1 MLKTVA
7 ASLLRPGMFLH
18 SLDRRWLDH
27 PFWKNSFLLTA
38 IDIEK
43 IVESGITSIVIDTDR
58 GLSCSEDGLGEP
70 VDPFDAASSTAQTG
84 DGEQLITGSMA
95 RTQMARRPLGE
106 EIEHAKRLFES
117 ASNEMKVVFQ
127 QARMGRAVS
136 GASMMPLVKSIAAS
150 VMRNPYALTS
160 VARLKHHDGY
170 TYMHSVA
177 VCALMTALARELEL
191 DEPDVLEA
199 GVGGLLHDLGKALM
213 PLAVL
218 NKPGKLSV
226 EEYEVAKKHSYDGW
240 HMLQSADVSVG
251 VLQVALHHHE
261 KINGRG
267 YPHGLKDKAI
277 PLLARMGAVCDV
289 YDAVTSERPYKSS
302 WHPTQALRSMASWDG
317 QFDKTILAAFIST
330 VGIYPVG
337 SLVRLES
344 GFLAV
349 VLDQGSG
356 SILAPIVKTF
366 FSCKSNQPVFPQI
379 VDLKKLTGIDRVV
392 AIEDPK
398 QWNLPQFNDLWLNQ
412 TGPFA

>member
-7 ASLLRPGMFLH
+7 AASLRPGMFLH

-43 IVESGITSIVIDTDR
+43 IVASGIASIVIDTDR
-58 GLSCSEDGLGEP
+58 GLGCADDSPVESNGL
-70 VDPFDAASSTAQTG
+70 FDSGSTASQT
-84 DGEQLITGSMA
+84 DGGHLLVTT
-95 RTQMARRPLGE
+95 RTQLPRRPVSE
-106 EIEHAKRLFES
+106 EIGHARRLFES

-136 GASMMPLVKSIAAS
+136 GESMMPLVQSIAAS

-177 VCALMTALARELEL
+177 VCALMSALARELGL
-191 DEPDVLEA
+191 DEQGVLEA
-199 GVGGLLHDLGKALM
+199 GTAGLLHDVGKALM

-226 EEYEVAKKHSYDGW
+226 EEFEVAKKHSFDGW
-240 HMLQSADVSVG
+240 QMLQSADVSAG
-251 VLQVALHHHE
+251 VLEVALHHHE
-261 KINGRG
+261 KVNGGG

-302 WHPTQALRSMASWDG
+302 WHPTHALRSMASWDG
-317 QFDKTILAAFIST
+317 QFDKAILAAFINMI
-330 VGIYPVG
+330 GIYPVG
-337 SLVRLES
+337 ALVRLES

-349 VLDQGSG
+349 VIDQGNG
-356 SILAPIVKTF
+356 SILTPIVKTF
-366 FSCKSNQPVFPQI
+366 FSCKSNQPVFPAI
-379 VDLKKLTGIDRVV
+379 VDLKKLKGADRIV
-392 AIEDPK
+392 AIEDPR
-398 QWNLPQFNDLWLNQ
+398 Q
-412 TGPFA
+412 

>member
-1 MLKTVA
+1 
-7 ASLLRPGMFLH
+7 MFLH
-18 SLDRRWLDH
+18 SVDRRWLDH

-38 IDIEK
+38 VDIEK
-43 IVESGITSIVIDTDR
+43 IVAGGITSIVIDTDR
-58 GLSCSEDGLGEP
+58 GLSCSEDSLDEP
-70 VDPFDAASSTAQTG
+70 VDPFDAGSSAVQAEDGQLLGTAVTTRA
-84 DGEQLITGSMA
+84 QLP
-95 RTQMARRPLGE
+95 RRQVGE
-106 EIEHAKRLFES
+106 EIEHARRLFES
-117 ASNEMKVVFQ
+117 ASNEMKGVFQ

-150 VMRNPYALTS
+150 VIRNPYALTS

-191 DEPDVLEA
+191 DELEA
-199 GVGGLLHDLGKALM
+199 GVAGLLHDLGKALM

-226 EEYEVAKKHSYDGW
+226 EEFEVAKKHSYDGW

-251 VLQVALHHHE
+251 VLEVALHHHE
-261 KINGRG
+261 KINGGG

-356 SILAPIVKTF
+356 SILAPTVKTF

-379 VDLKKLTGIDRVV
+379 VDLKKAKGADRIV

-398 QWNLPQFNDLWLNQ
+398 QWNLPQLNDLWLNQ

>member
-7 ASLLRPGMFLH
+7 ASSLRPGMFLH

-43 IVESGITSIVIDTDR
+43 IVASGITSIVIDTDR
-58 GLSCSEDGLGEP
+58 GLSCSEDDMGEP
-70 VDPFDAASSTAQTG
+70 VDPFDEGSSTAQTG
-84 DGEQLITGSMA
+84 ASQLLAAT
-95 RTQMARRPLGE
+95 RTQLPRRPVGE

-127 QARMGRAVS
+127 QARMGRAMS

-191 DEPDVLEA
+191 GAADVLEA
-199 GVGGLLHDLGKALM
+199 GVAGLLHDLGKALM

-226 EEYEVAKKHSYDGW
+226 EEFEVAKKHSYDGW
-240 HMLQSADVSVG
+240 QMLQSADVSDG
-251 VLQVALHHHE
+251 VLEVALHHHE
-261 KINGRG
+261 KVNGRG

-289 YDAVTSERPYKSS
+289 YDAVTSDRPYKSS
-302 WHPTQALRSMASWDG
+302 WHPTQALRSMASWEG
-317 QFDKTILAAFIST
+317 QFDKTILAAFVST

-344 GFLAV
+344 GYLAV
-349 VLDQGSG
+349 VLDQGNG
-356 SILAPIVKTF
+356 SILTPTVKTF

-379 VDLKKLTGIDRVV
+379 VDLKKSKGADRIV

-398 QWNLPQFNDLWLNQ
+398 QWNLPQLNDLWLNQ
-412 TGPFA
+412 ARPFV

>member
-7 ASLLRPGMFLH
+7 ASSLRPGMFLH

-43 IVESGITSIVIDTDR
+43 IVASGIASIVIDTDR
-58 GLSCSEDGLGEP
+58 GLECADDSTVESNAL
-70 VDPFDAASSTAQTG
+70 FDAGSTAPQTEG
-84 DGEQLITGSMA
+84 GHLLVTT
-95 RTQMARRPLGE
+95 RTQLPRRPVSE
-106 EIEHAKRLFES
+106 EIGHARRLFES

-136 GASMMPLVKSIAAS
+136 GESMMPLVQSIAAS

-177 VCALMTALARELEL
+177 VCALMSALARELGL
-191 DEPDVLEA
+191 DEQGVLEA
-199 GVGGLLHDLGKALM
+199 GTAGLLHDLGKALM

-226 EEYEVAKKHSYDGW
+226 EEFEVAKKHSFDGW
-240 HMLQSADVSVG
+240 QMLQSADVSAG
-251 VLQVALHHHE
+251 VLEVALHHHE
-261 KINGRG
+261 KVNGGG

-302 WHPTQALRSMASWDG
+302 WHPTHALRSMASWDG
-317 QFDKTILAAFIST
+317 QFDKAILAAFINMI
-330 VGIYPVG
+330 GIYPVG
-337 SLVRLES
+337 ALVRLES

-349 VLDQGSG
+349 VIDQSNG
-356 SILAPIVKTF
+356 SILMPIVKTF
-366 FSCKSNQPVFPQI
+366 FSCKSNQPVFPAI
-379 VDLKKLTGIDRVV
+379 VDLKKLKGADRIV
-392 AIEDPK
+392 AIEDPR
-398 QWNLPQFNDLWLNQ
+398 QWNLPQLNDLWLNQ

>member
-7 ASLLRPGMFLH
+7 ASSLRPGMFLH

-43 IVESGITSIVIDTDR
+43 IVASGITSIVIDTDR
-58 GLSCSEDGLGEP
+58 GLSCSEDDMGEP
-70 VDPFDAASSTAQTG
+70 VDPFDEGSSTAQTG
-84 DGEQLITGSMA
+84 ASQLLAAT
-95 RTQMARRPLGE
+95 RTQLPRRPVGE

-127 QARMGRAVS
+127 QARMGRAMS

-191 DEPDVLEA
+191 DEPGVLEA
-199 GVGGLLHDLGKALM
+199 GVAGLLHDLGKALM

-226 EEYEVAKKHSYDGW
+226 EEFEVAKKHSYDGW
-240 HMLQSADVSVG
+240 QMLQSADVSDG
-251 VLQVALHHHE
+251 VLEVALHHHE
-261 KINGRG
+261 KVNGRG

-289 YDAVTSERPYKSS
+289 YDAVTSDRPYKSS
-302 WHPTQALRSMASWDG
+302 WHPTQALRSMASWEG
-317 QFDKTILAAFIST
+317 QFDKTILAAFVST

-344 GFLAV
+344 GYLAV
-349 VLDQGSG
+349 VLDQGNG
-356 SILAPIVKTF
+356 SILTPTVKTF

-379 VDLKKLTGIDRVV
+379 VDLKKSKSADRIV

-398 QWNLPQFNDLWLNQ
+398 QWNLPQLNDLWLNQ
-412 TGPFA
+412 AGPFV

>member
-7 ASLLRPGMFLH
+7 ASSLRPGMFLH

-43 IVESGITSIVIDTDR
+43 IVASGIASIVIDTDR
-58 GLSCSEDGLGEP
+58 GLGCADDSP
-70 VDPFDAASSTAQTG
+70 VESNALFDAGGIAPQTE
-84 DGEQLITGSMA
+84 DRHLLVTT
-95 RTQMARRPLGE
+95 RTQLPRRPVSE
-106 EIEHAKRLFES
+106 EIGHARRLFES

-136 GASMMPLVKSIAAS
+136 GESMMPLVQSIAAS

-177 VCALMTALARELEL
+177 VCALMSALARELGL
-191 DEPDVLEA
+191 DEQGVLEA
-199 GVGGLLHDLGKALM
+199 GAAGLLHDLGKALM

-226 EEYEVAKKHSYDGW
+226 EEFEVAKKHSFDGW
-240 HMLQSADVSVG
+240 QMLQSADVSAG
-251 VLQVALHHHE
+251 VLEVALHHHE
-261 KINGRG
+261 KVNGRG

-302 WHPTQALRSMASWDG
+302 WHPTHALRSMASWDG
-317 QFDKTILAAFIST
+317 QFDKAILAAFINMI
-330 VGIYPVG
+330 GIYPVG
-337 SLVRLES
+337 ALVRLES

-349 VLDQGSG
+349 VIDQSNG
-356 SILAPIVKTF
+356 SILMPIVKTF
-366 FSCKSNQPVFPQI
+366 FSCKSNQPVFPAI
-379 VDLKKLTGIDRVV
+379 VDLKKLKGADRIV
-392 AIEDPK
+392 AIEDPR
-398 QWNLPQFNDLWLNQ
+398 QWNLPQLNDLWLNQ

>member
-27 PFWKNSFLLTA
+27 PFWKNSFLLTV
-38 IDIEK
+38 IDIER
-43 IVESGITSIVIDTDR
+43 IIASGITSIVIDTDR
-58 GLSCSEDGLGEP
+58 GLSCSEDCQGEP
-70 VDPFDAASSTAQTG
+70 VDPFDAGSSAAQTG
-84 DGEQLITGSMA
+84 DDQLFVTA
-95 RTQMARRPLGE
+95 RTQLPRRPVGE
-106 EIEHAKRLFES
+106 EIKHAKRLFES

-136 GASMMPLVKSIAAS
+136 GTSMMPLVQSIAAS
-150 VMRNPYALTS
+150 VIRNPYALTS

-191 DEPDVLEA
+191 DEQGVLEA
-199 GVGGLLHDLGKALM
+199 GVAGLLHDLGKALM

-240 HMLQSADVSVG
+240 LMLQSADVSAG
-251 VLQVALHHHE
+251 VLEVALHHHE
-261 KINGRG
+261 KVNGRG

-302 WHPTQALRSMASWDG
+302 WHPTQALRSMASWEG

-330 VGIYPVG
+330 LGIYPVG

-349 VLDQGSG
+349 VLDQGSR
-356 SILAPIVKTF
+356 SILAPTVKTF

-379 VDLKKLTGIDRVV
+379 VDLKKLKGADRIV

-398 QWNLPQFNDLWLNQ
+398 QWNLPQLNDLWLNQ
-412 TGPFA
+412 VGPFA

>member
-7 ASLLRPGMFLH
+7 ASSLRPGMFLH

-43 IVESGITSIVIDTDR
+43 IVASGIASIVIDTDR
-58 GLSCSEDGLGEP
+58 GLGCADDSPVESNALFDAGGIAPQTEDGHLL
-70 VDPFDAASSTAQTG
+70 VTT
-84 DGEQLITGSMA
+84 
-95 RTQMARRPLGE
+95 RTQLPRRPVSE
-106 EIEHAKRLFES
+106 EIGHARRLFES

-136 GASMMPLVKSIAAS
+136 GESMMPLVQSIAAS

-177 VCALMTALARELEL
+177 VCALMSALARELGL
-191 DEPDVLEA
+191 DEQGVLEA
-199 GVGGLLHDLGKALM
+199 GAAGLLHDLGKALM

-226 EEYEVAKKHSYDGW
+226 EEFEVAKKHSFDGW
-240 HMLQSADVSVG
+240 QMLQSADVSAG
-251 VLQVALHHHE
+251 VLEVALHHHE
-261 KINGRG
+261 KVNGRG

-302 WHPTQALRSMASWDG
+302 WHPTHALRSMASWDG
-317 QFDKTILAAFIST
+317 QFDKAILAAFINMI
-330 VGIYPVG
+330 GIYPVG
-337 SLVRLES
+337 ALVRLES

-349 VLDQGSG
+349 VIDQSNG
-356 SILAPIVKTF
+356 SILMPIVKTF
-366 FSCKSNQPVFPQI
+366 FSCKSNQPVFPAI
-379 VDLKKLTGIDRVV
+379 VDLRKLKGADRIV
-392 AIEDPK
+392 AIEDPR
-398 QWNLPQFNDLWLNQ
+398 QWNLPQLNDLWLNQ